1 MVVCFITSLNFI
13 PTPRRNK
20 FHALQKVI
28 MQSKRDGALRDIF
41 RLEGDEGCLDIVNDF
56 YSAVQQVFE
65 QDWFLKDGS
74 NRVVGVQNP
83 ERLVWFIAQV

>member
-1 MVVCFITSLNFI
+1 M
-13 PTPRRNK
+13 
-20 FHALQKVI
+20 
-28 MQSKRDGALRDIF
+28 
-41 RLEGDEGCLDIVNDF
+41 NDF

-83 ERLVWFIAQV
+83 RTSRLAISAGITCLGVIMDASYSLEDTKTKKFAALLNLLKPRCLDQRNLEFSYQAVV

>member
-1 MVVCFITSLNFI
+1 
-13 PTPRRNK
+13 
-20 FHALQKVI
+20 

-74 NRVVGVQNP
+74 NRVVGVQKSPNIS
-83 ERLVWFIAQV
+83 FGS